1 MPSISG
7 LIGLVIAAIGAA
19 LIGKFQLYVPG
30 AILLL
35 LGGYAALSIRT
46 ANEWQR
52 AVVLRL
58 GRLVGIR
65 GPGLFSLMPVIETV
79 YTVVDIR
86 RQSTVISAESTLT
99 ADGVSISVDSIL
111 FWKVEDVVKVA
122 TELTDYRGM
131 IAQVA
136 QTSLRETISNMI
148 LADIL
153 GNREAMDT
161 EIRRAIE
168 RKSSDWGI
176 GGIAVEIRDVRIP
189 PELNDAMSRNA
200 QAEKEKQARVTLAS
214 SEVAIAE
221 QIAELDDDMPRLVER
236 AASVDTTPTV
246 AGEDDAVRRRLVEQ
260 WAGVRAW
267 FVAAGDGDPIVASL
281 RTAMLDAINR
291 ILAALDRLHE
301 RHLRR
306 VTREADF
313 TQLARWFAVA
323 DDQGARLL
331 WDRAF
336 GLYPA
341 RHFGEL
347 AGDDVRGERGA
358 GARRFAVL
366 WPHALSDGGHLPASS
381 HRPLLARRPAGRE
394 LAATLAF
401 ERRGRRRSGV
411 GRRAGRLP

>member
-58 GRLVGIR
+58 GRLAGIR

-221 QIAELDDDMPRLVER
+221 QIVRAGAIYVANPGALKIRQMNLLYEMNKDRGTTVLVPTDL
-236 AASVDTTPTV
+236 AAAMSGSFKTSGT
-246 AGEDDAVRRRLVEQ
+246 GQDDA
-260 WAGVRAW
+260 
-267 FVAAGDGDPIVASL
+267 
-281 RTAMLDAINR
+281 
-291 ILAALDRLHE
+291 
-301 RHLRR
+301 
-306 VTREADF
+306 
-313 TQLARWFAVA
+313 
-323 DDQGARLL
+323 
-331 WDRAF
+331 
-336 GLYPA
+336 
-341 RHFGEL
+341 
-347 AGDDVRGERGA
+347 
-358 GARRFAVL
+358 
-366 WPHALSDGGHLPASS
+366 
-381 HRPLLARRPAGRE
+381 
-394 LAATLAF
+394 
-401 ERRGRRRSGV
+401 
-411 GRRAGRLP
+411 

>member
-19 LIGKFQLYVPG
+19 LIGKFQFYVPG

-35 LGGYAALSIRT
+35 IGGYAALSIRT

-65 GPGLFSLMPVIETV
+65 GPGLFSLIPVIETV
-79 YTVVDIR
+79 YVVVDIR

-136 QTSLRETISNMI
+136 QTSLRETISNML

-153 GNREAMDT
+153 GNRETMDA
-161 EIRRAIE
+161 EIRSAIE

-221 QIAELDDDMPRLVER
+221 QIVR
-236 AASVDTTPTV
+236 
-246 AGEDDAVRRRLVEQ
+246 AGEIYLANPAALKIRQMNLLYEMNKDRGATVLVPTE
-260 WAGVRAW
+260 
-267 FVAAGDGDPIVASL
+267 
-281 RTAMLDAINR
+281 
-291 ILAALDRLHE
+291 LAAAM
-301 RHLRR
+301 
-306 VTREADF
+306 T
-313 TQLARWFAVA
+313 
-323 DDQGARLL
+323 GA
-331 WDRAF
+331 F
-336 GLYPA
+336 
-341 RHFGEL
+341 
-347 AGDDVRGERGA
+347 
-358 GARRFAVL
+358 
-366 WPHALSDGGHLPASS
+366 
-381 HRPLLARRPAGRE
+381 RPAGGKPDD
-394 LAATLAF
+394 A
-401 ERRGRRRSGV
+401 
-411 GRRAGRLP
+411 